1 MVAILLITVCYAVG
15 LAVHYRWYA
24 PTAVLS
30 LSFDEPEDR
39 SRWR

>member
-1 MVAILLITVCYAVG
+1 MVAILLIAVGYAAG
-15 LAVHYRWYA
+15 LAVSYRWYA